1 MYLKYLYIGFQA
13 KARVCIKSMNSH
25 FTIYL
30 PQSFGIDIAQYIQS
44 NLTTFLKMT

>member
-13 KARVCIKSMNSH
+13 KARICIKSIISY

-30 PQSFGIDIAQYIQS
+30 TQSFSIYIAQYIQS
-44 NLTTFLKMT
+44 SLTTFLKMT

>member
-13 KARVCIKSMNSH
+13 KARICIKSINSH

-30 PQSFGIDIAQYIQS
+30 IQSFSIYIAQYIQS
-44 NLTTFLKMT
+44 SLMTF